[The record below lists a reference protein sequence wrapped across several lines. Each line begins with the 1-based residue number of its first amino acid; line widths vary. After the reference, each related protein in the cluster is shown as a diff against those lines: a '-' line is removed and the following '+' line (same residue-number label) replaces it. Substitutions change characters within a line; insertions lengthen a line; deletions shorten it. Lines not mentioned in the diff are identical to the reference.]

1 MKIVYLSNFINH
13 HQKALADELYK
24 ITNCQFWFVE
34 TQPMPESYK
43 KMGYTEYLEP
53 YVLRYGKEN
62 KGDVENLILE
72 ADVVIIGQ
80 APTSMI
86 TKRVEENKLFF
97 RVSER
102 RYKSIIKYLKWPIY
116 TYHSRI
122 LNKGY
127 LLAASAYAA
136 KDYVLSGMSANK
148 CFKWGYFP
156 ETKTYDNVESL
167 MAKKSSGIEKN
178 TPISILWA
186 CRLIRWKHPEM
197 AINLAKRLKN
207 EGYYFRLKIA
217 GRGPLEGKIR
227 AMICDNNLEDCV
239 IFIGPQKQEVVRTL
253 MEESEIFLATPDQ
266 NEGWGATINESMN
279 SGCAVVASHAIG
291 AVPFMIKDGENG
303 VVFKSKNQ
311 NDFYKKV
318 KWLLDNPHERIKL
331 GMNAYKTVT
340 ETWNATI
347 ACRNLMHLID
357 AINSGEVIPY
367 STGPCSHAEI
377 IDHFSYGR

>member
-1 MKIVYLSNFINH
+1 
-13 HQKALADELYK
+13 
-24 ITNCQFWFVE
+24 
-34 TQPMPESYK
+34 
-43 KMGYTEYLEP
+43 
-53 YVLRYGKEN
+53 
-62 KGDVENLILE
+62 
-72 ADVVIIGQ
+72 
-80 APTSMI
+80 
-86 TKRVEENKLFF
+86 
-97 RVSER
+97 
-102 RYKSIIKYLKWPIY
+102 
-116 TYHSRI
+116 
-122 LNKGY
+122 
-127 LLAASAYAA
+127 
-136 KDYVLSGMSANK
+136 
-148 CFKWGYFP
+148 
-156 ETKTYDNVESL
+156 
-167 MAKKSSGIEKN
+167 
-178 TPISILWA
+178 
-186 CRLIRWKHPEM
+186 
-197 AINLAKRLKN
+197 
-207 EGYYFRLKIA
+207 
-217 GRGPLEGKIR
+217 
-227 AMICDNNLEDCV
+227 
-239 IFIGPQKQEVVRTL
+239 